1 MRLRVL
7 PFEKEGVR
15 GGFRNSDLQV
25 FNEMK
30 ISENWLRAWVNPEID
45 SGTLS
50 DQLTMLGLEV
60 DDMAPA
66 AKPFSGV
73 VVGEVL
79 TVEQHP
85 DADRL
90 RVTTV
95 NIGSGEPLQIVCGAP
110 NVRAGM
116 KAPVATIGA
125 VLPGD
130 FKIKKG
136 KLRGVE
142 SQGMLCGASEIDLED
157 KIDGLLEL
165 PADAPVGVDIREYL
179 ELDDHVIDI
188 SITPNRGDCFSIRG
202 VAREIGVI
210 NQLPVAA
217 PEIKEVAAAI
227 ADHKN
232 VIVDTDG
239 CPRYLGRVIKNVNTK
254 APTPA
259 WMERALARS
268 GIRQHSILVD
278 ITNYVLIELGQP
290 LHAFDGGK
298 VEGAVHVRQAAA
310 GEKLVLLNE
319 QEVELQEDVMV
330 IADDAKALAIAGIMG
345 GLSSSVTDE
354 TAEIFLESAFFAP
367 LHIAGRARRFGLHT
381 DASQRYERGVDF
393 ELPMAAMHRASQLIA
408 ELAGGEFGP
417 ITAVEQAALLPKREA
432 IALNQAQVDQLL
444 GYAVEPAFISDA
456 LSRLG
461 CAVTVKAE
469 GEWTVVPPSHRYDM
483 AIYQDLIEEVARI
496 HGYDNIQISLPVMDV
511 KLAKYADQFELA
523 QLRQTAVTL
532 GYQEAISFSFADA
545 KLEKQLNPQVQ
556 PLALA
561 NPISSDLAVMRSTL
575 LSSLIPCVQYN
586 LNRQQSRVR
595 FFELGLRFDYQGA
608 SSIHDLKQ
616 VPAFALIAAG
626 PRTAESWHGKPAEM
640 DFFDFKGD
648 VEEILA
654 AARLKVEYVRSER
667 AWLHPGQSAEILLNG
682 QSIGYLGR
690 LHPSLEAELDLSAT
704 WVAELDQQAILQTY
718 VSNFTELSRFPSVR
732 RDIALLISDK
742 INVSEIQQLIEKTG
756 GELLDSAWLFDVY
769 TGQGVEE
776 GKRSLAFALLWQHPS
791 RTLEDAE
798 IKSGMD
804 NILQVLENTYQAT
817 LRAS

>member
-1 MRLRVL
+1 
-7 PFEKEGVR
+7 
-15 GGFRNSDLQV
+15 
-25 FNEMK
+25 MK
-30 ISENWLRAWVNPEID
+30 ISENWLRTWVNPAFD
-45 SGTLS
+45 SDTLS

-60 DDMAPA
+60 DELAPV
-66 AKPFSGV
+66 AKPFTGV

-125 VLPGD
+125 ILPGD

-165 PADAPVGVDIREYL
+165 PDDAPVGVNIREYL
-179 ELDDHVIDI
+179 KLDDNVIDI

-202 VAREIGVI
+202 IAREVAVI
-210 NQLPVAA
+210 NQLQMNE
-217 PEIKEVAAAI
+217 PEIKSVDATITDEKKV
-227 ADHKN
+227 
-232 VIVDTDG
+232 VINTDG
-239 CPRYLGRVIKNVNTK
+239 APRYLGRVIKNVNVK
-254 APTPA
+254 ASTPE
-259 WMERALARS
+259 WMEQALARS
-268 GIRQHSILVD
+268 GIRTHSILVD
-278 ITNYVLIELGQP
+278 VTNYVLMELGQP
-290 LHAFDGGK
+290 MHAFDLAK
-298 VEGAVHVRQAAA
+298 IEGTVHVRQAKSQ
-310 GEKLVLLNE
+310 EKLQLLND

-330 IADDAKALAIAGIMG
+330 IADDQKALAIAGIMG
-345 GLSSSVTDE
+345 GLASSVTDD
-354 TAEIFLESAFFAP
+354 TTDIFLESAFFAP
-367 LHIAGRARRFGLHT
+367 LAIAGRARRFGLHT
-381 DASQRYERGVDF
+381 DSSQRYERGVDF
-393 ELPMAAMHRASQLIA
+393 ELPLIAMNRASQLIQ

-417 ITAVEQAALLPKREA
+417 ITVAEKSDLLPKREA
-432 IALNQAQVDQLL
+432 IELKQAQVDQLL
-444 GYAVEPAFISDA
+444 GYKVAAEFITDA
-456 LSRLG
+456 LTRLG
-461 CAVTVKAE
+461 CEVTVQAN
-469 GEWTVVPPSHRYDM
+469 GEWSVVPPSHRYDM

-496 HGYDNIQISLPVMDV
+496 DGYDNIQISLPSMDV
-511 KLAKYADQFELA
+511 QLAKYQDRFEIA
-523 QLRQTAVTL
+523 QLRQTVVTL

-545 KLEKQLNPQVQ
+545 KLEKQLNPQVS
-556 PLALA
+556 PLMLA
-561 NPISSDLAVMRSTL
+561 NPISSDLAAMRSTL

-595 FFELGLRFDYQGA
+595 FFELGLRFDYQNA
-608 SSIHDLKQ
+608 NSIQDLKQ
-616 VPAFALIAAG
+616 IPTLALVAVG
-626 PRTAESWHGKPAEM
+626 SREPESWHAKPQPM
-640 DFFDFKGD
+640 DFFDFKGE

-654 AARLKVEYVRSER
+654 AGRVKVEYVRSER
-667 AWLHPGQSAEILLNG
+667 PWLHPGQSAEILVDG

-690 LHPSLEAELDLSAT
+690 LHPSLENELDLSTT
-704 WVAELDQQAILQTY
+704 WVAELDQAAVLQSY

-732 RDIALLISDK
+732 RDIALLISDN
-742 INVSEIQQLIEKTG
+742 INVRDIQQLIEKTG
-756 GELLDSAWLFDVY
+756 GELLDSTWLFDVY

-804 NILQVLENTYQAT
+804 NIIQVLENTYQAT

>member
-1 MRLRVL
+1 
-7 PFEKEGVR
+7 
-15 GGFRNSDLQV
+15 
-25 FNEMK
+25 MK
-30 ISENWLRAWVNPEID
+30 ISENWLRTWVNPAID
-45 SGTLS
+45 SDTLS

-60 DDMAPA
+60 DELAPV
-66 AKPFSGV
+66 AKPFTGV

-165 PADAPVGVDIREYL
+165 PADAPVGLNIREYL
-179 ELDDHVIDI
+179 KLDDNVIDI

-202 VAREIGVI
+202 IAREIAVI
-210 NQLPVAA
+210 NQLQMNE
-217 PEIKEVAAAI
+217 PEIKSVDATITDEKKV
-227 ADHKN
+227 
-232 VIVDTDG
+232 VISTEG
-239 CPRYLGRVIKNVNTK
+239 APRYLGRVIKNVNVK
-254 APTPA
+254 AATPE
-259 WMERALARS
+259 WMEQALARS
-268 GIRQHSILVD
+268 GIRTHSILVD
-278 ITNYVLIELGQP
+278 VTNYVLMELGQP
-290 LHAFDGGK
+290 MHAFDLAKIEGT
-298 VEGAVHVRQAAA
+298 VEVRQAKPQ
-310 GEKLVLLNE
+310 EKLQLLND

-330 IADDAKALAIAGIMG
+330 IADDQKALAIAGIMG
-345 GLSSSVTDE
+345 GLASSVTDD
-354 TAEIFLESAFFAP
+354 TTDIFLESAFFAP
-367 LHIAGRARRFGLHT
+367 LAIAGRARRFGLHT
-381 DASQRYERGVDF
+381 DSSQRYERGVDF
-393 ELPMAAMHRASQLIA
+393 ELPLIAMNRASQLIQK
-408 ELAGGEFGP
+408 LAGGEFGP
-417 ITAVEQAALLPKREA
+417 ITIAEKSDLLPKREA
-432 IALNQAQVDQLL
+432 IELKQAQVDQLL
-444 GYAVEPAFISDA
+444 GYQVAAEFITDA
-456 LSRLG
+456 LTRL
-461 CAVTVKAE
+461 CCEVTVKAD
-469 GEWTVVPPSHRYDM
+469 GEWSVVPPSHRYDM

-496 HGYDNIQISLPVMDV
+496 DGYDNIQISLPSMDV
-511 KLAKYADQFELA
+511 QLAKYQDRFEIA
-523 QLRQTAVTL
+523 QLRQTVVTL

-545 KLEKQLNPQVQ
+545 KLEKQLNPQVN
-556 PLALA
+556 PLMLA
-561 NPISSDLAVMRSTL
+561 NPISSDLAAMRSTL

-595 FFELGLRFDYQGA
+595 FFELGLRFDYQDA
-608 SSIHDLKQ
+608 NSIQDLKQ
-616 VPAFALIAAG
+616 IPTLALIAVG
-626 PRTAESWHGKPAEM
+626 SREPESWHAKPQPM
-640 DFFDFKGD
+640 DFFDFKGE
-648 VEEILA
+648 VEEVLA
-654 AARLKVEYVRSER
+654 AGRVKVEYVRSER
-667 AWLHPGQSAEILLNG
+667 SWLHPGQSAEILVDG
-682 QSIGYLGR
+682 KSIGYLGR
-690 LHPSLEAELDLSAT
+690 LHPSLENELDLSTT
-704 WVAELDQQAILQTY
+704 WVAELDQAAVLQSY

-732 RDIALLISDK
+732 RDIALLISDN
-742 INVSEIQQLIEKTG
+742 INVRDIQQLIEKTG
-756 GELLDSAWLFDVY
+756 GELLDSTWLFDVY

-804 NILQVLENTYQAT
+804 NIIQVLENTYQAT

>member
-1 MRLRVL
+1 
-7 PFEKEGVR
+7 
-15 GGFRNSDLQV
+15 
-25 FNEMK
+25 MK
-30 ISENWLRAWVNPEID
+30 ISENWLRTWVNPAID
-45 SGTLS
+45 SDTLS

-60 DDMAPA
+60 DELAPV
-66 AKPFSGV
+66 AKPFTGV

-125 VLPGD
+125 ILPGD

-165 PADAPVGVDIREYL
+165 PNDAPVGVNIREYL
-179 ELDDHVIDI
+179 KLDDNVIDI

-202 VAREIGVI
+202 IAREVAVI
-210 NQLPVAA
+210 NQLQMNE
-217 PEIKEVAAAI
+217 PEIKSVDATITDEKKV
-227 ADHKN
+227 
-232 VIVDTDG
+232 VINTDG
-239 CPRYLGRVIKNVNTK
+239 APRYLGRVIKNVNVK
-254 APTPA
+254 ASTPE
-259 WMERALARS
+259 WMEQALARS
-268 GIRQHSILVD
+268 GIRTHSILVD
-278 ITNYVLIELGQP
+278 VTNYVLMELGQP
-290 LHAFDGGK
+290 MHAFDLAK
-298 VEGAVHVRQAAA
+298 IEGTVHVRQAQPQ
-310 GEKLVLLNE
+310 EKLQLLND
-319 QEVELQEDVMV
+319 QEVELQDDVMV
-330 IADDAKALAIAGIMG
+330 IADDQKALAIVGIMG
-345 GLSSSVTDE
+345 GLASSVTDD
-354 TAEIFLESAFFAP
+354 TTDIFLESAFFAP
-367 LHIAGRARRFGLHT
+367 LAIAGRARRFGLHT
-381 DASQRYERGVDF
+381 DSSQRYERGVDF
-393 ELPMAAMHRASQLIA
+393 ELPLIAMNRASQLIQ

-417 ITAVEQAALLPKREA
+417 ITVVEKSDLLPKREA
-432 IALNQAQVDQLL
+432 IELKQAQVDQLL
-444 GYAVEPAFISDA
+444 GYKVAAEFITDA
-456 LSRLG
+456 LTRLG
-461 CAVTVKAE
+461 CEVTVKAD
-469 GEWTVVPPSHRYDM
+469 GEWSVVPPSHRYDM

-496 HGYDNIQISLPVMDV
+496 DGYDNIQISLPSMDV
-511 KLAKYADQFELA
+511 QLAKYQDRFEIA
-523 QLRQTAVTL
+523 QLRQTVVTL

-545 KLEKQLNPQVQ
+545 KLEKQLNPQVS
-556 PLALA
+556 PLMLA
-561 NPISSDLAVMRSTL
+561 NPISSDLAAMRSTL

-595 FFELGLRFDYQGA
+595 FFELGLRFDYQNA
-608 SSIHDLKQ
+608 NSIQDLKQ
-616 VPAFALIAAG
+616 IPTLALVAVG
-626 PRTAESWHGKPAEM
+626 SREPESWHAKPQPM
-640 DFFDFKGD
+640 DFFDFKGE

-654 AARLKVEYVRSER
+654 AGRVKVEYVRSER
-667 AWLHPGQSAEILLNG
+667 PWLHPGQSAEILVDG

-690 LHPSLEAELDLSAT
+690 LHPSLENELDLSTT
-704 WVAELDQQAILQTY
+704 WVAELDQAAVLQSY

-732 RDIALLISDK
+732 RDIALLISDN
-742 INVSEIQQLIEKTG
+742 INVRDIQQLIEKTG
-756 GELLDSAWLFDVY
+756 GELLDSTWLFDVY

-804 NILQVLENTYQAT
+804 NIIQVLENTYQAT

>member
-1 MRLRVL
+1 
-7 PFEKEGVR
+7 
-15 GGFRNSDLQV
+15 
-25 FNEMK
+25 MK
-30 ISENWLRAWVNPEID
+30 ISENWLRTWVNPAID
-45 SGTLS
+45 SDTLS

-60 DDMAPA
+60 DELASV
-66 AKPFSGV
+66 AKPFTGV

-165 PADAPVGVDIREYL
+165 PADAPVGVNIREYL
-179 ELDDHVIDI
+179 KLDDNVIDI

-202 VAREIGVI
+202 IAREVAVI
-210 NQLPVAA
+210 NQLQMNE
-217 PEIKEVAAAI
+217 PEIKSVDATITDEKKV
-227 ADHKN
+227 
-232 VIVDTDG
+232 VISTDG
-239 CPRYLGRVIKNVNTK
+239 APRYLGRVIKNVNVK
-254 APTPA
+254 AATPE
-259 WMERALARS
+259 WMEQALARS
-268 GIRQHSILVD
+268 GIRTHSILVD
-278 ITNYVLIELGQP
+278 VTNYVLMELGQP
-290 LHAFDGGK
+290 MHAFDLAK
-298 VEGAVHVRQAAA
+298 IEGTVHVRQAQPQ
-310 GEKLVLLNE
+310 EKLQLLND
-319 QEVELQEDVMV
+319 QEVELQDDVMV
-330 IADDAKALAIAGIMG
+330 IADDQKALAIAGIMG
-345 GLSSSVTDE
+345 GLASSVTDD
-354 TAEIFLESAFFAP
+354 TTDIFLESAFFAP
-367 LHIAGRARRFGLHT
+367 LAIAGRARRFGLHT
-381 DASQRYERGVDF
+381 DSSQRYERGVDF
-393 ELPMAAMHRASQLIA
+393 ELPLIAMNRASQLIQ

-417 ITAVEQAALLPKREA
+417 ITVAEKSDLLPKREA
-432 IALNQAQVDQLL
+432 IELKQVQVDQLL
-444 GYAVEPAFISDA
+444 GYKIAAEFITDA
-456 LSRLG
+456 LTRLG
-461 CAVTVKAE
+461 CEVTVQAN
-469 GEWTVVPPSHRYDM
+469 GEWSVVPPSHRYDM

-496 HGYDNIQISLPVMDV
+496 DGYDNIQISLPSMDV
-511 KLAKYADQFELA
+511 QLAKYQDRFEIA
-523 QLRQTAVTL
+523 QLRQTVVTL

-545 KLEKQLNPQVQ
+545 KLEKQLNPQVS
-556 PLALA
+556 PLMLA
-561 NPISSDLAVMRSTL
+561 NPISSDLAAMRSTL

-595 FFELGLRFDYQGA
+595 FFELGLRFDYQKA
-608 SSIHDLKQ
+608 NSIQDLKQ
-616 VPAFALIAAG
+616 IPTLALVAVG
-626 PRTAESWHGKPAEM
+626 SREPESWHAKPQPM
-640 DFFDFKGD
+640 DFFDFKGE

-654 AARLKVEYVRSER
+654 AGRVKVEYVRSER
-667 AWLHPGQSAEILLNG
+667 PWLHPGQSAEILVDG

-690 LHPSLEAELDLSAT
+690 LHPSLENELDLSTT
-704 WVAELDQQAILQTY
+704 WVAELDQAAVLQSY

-732 RDIALLISDK
+732 RDIALLISDN
-742 INVSEIQQLIEKTG
+742 INVRDIQQLIEKTG
-756 GELLDSAWLFDVY
+756 GELLDSTWLFDVY

-804 NILQVLENTYQAT
+804 NIIQVLENTYQAT

>member
-1 MRLRVL
+1 
-7 PFEKEGVR
+7 
-15 GGFRNSDLQV
+15 
-25 FNEMK
+25 MK
-30 ISENWLRAWVNPEID
+30 ISENWLRTWVNPAID
-45 SGTLS
+45 SDTLS

-60 DDMAPA
+60 DELAPV
-66 AKPFSGV
+66 AKPFTGV

-125 VLPGD
+125 ILPGD

-165 PADAPVGVDIREYL
+165 PDDAPVGVNIREYL
-179 ELDDHVIDI
+179 KLDDNVIDI

-202 VAREIGVI
+202 IAREVAVI
-210 NQLPVAA
+210 NQLQMNE
-217 PEIKEVAAAI
+217 PEIKSVDATITDEKKV
-227 ADHKN
+227 
-232 VIVDTDG
+232 VISTDG
-239 CPRYLGRVIKNVNTK
+239 APRYLGRVIKNVNVK
-254 APTPA
+254 AATPE
-259 WMERALARS
+259 WMEQALARS
-268 GIRQHSILVD
+268 GIRTHSILVD
-278 ITNYVLIELGQP
+278 VTNYVLMELGQP
-290 LHAFDGGK
+290 MHAFDLAK
-298 VEGAVHVRQAAA
+298 IEGTVHVRQAKPK
-310 GEKLVLLNE
+310 EKLQLLND

-330 IADDAKALAIAGIMG
+330 IADDQKALAIAGIMG
-345 GLSSSVTDE
+345 GLASSVTDD
-354 TAEIFLESAFFAP
+354 TTDIFLESAFFAP
-367 LHIAGRARRFGLHT
+367 LAIAGRARRFGLHT
-381 DASQRYERGVDF
+381 DSSQRYERGVDF
-393 ELPMAAMHRASQLIA
+393 ELPLIAMNRASQLIQ

-417 ITAVEQAALLPKREA
+417 ITVAEKADLLPKREA
-432 IALNQAQVDQLL
+432 IELKQVQVDQLL
-444 GYAVEPAFISDA
+444 GYKVAAEFITDA
-456 LSRLG
+456 LTRLG
-461 CAVTVKAE
+461 CEVTVQAN
-469 GEWTVVPPSHRYDM
+469 GEWSVAPPSHRYDM

-496 HGYDNIQISLPVMDV
+496 DGYDNIQISLPSMDV
-511 KLAKYADQFELA
+511 QLAKYQDRFEIA
-523 QLRQTAVTL
+523 QLRQTVVTL

-545 KLEKQLNPQVQ
+545 KLEKQLNPQVS
-556 PLALA
+556 PLMLA
-561 NPISSDLAVMRSTL
+561 NPISSDLAAMRSTL

-595 FFELGLRFDYQGA
+595 FFELGLRFDYQNA
-608 SSIHDLKQ
+608 NSIQDLKQ
-616 VPAFALIAAG
+616 IPTLALVAVG
-626 PRTAESWHGKPAEM
+626 SREPESWHAKPQPM
-640 DFFDFKGD
+640 DFFDFKGE

-654 AARLKVEYVRSER
+654 AGRVKVEYVRSER
-667 AWLHPGQSAEILLNG
+667 PWLHPGQSAEILVDG

-690 LHPSLEAELDLSAT
+690 LHPSLENELDLSTT
-704 WVAELDQQAILQTY
+704 WVAELDQAAVLQSY

-732 RDIALLISDK
+732 RDIALLISDN
-742 INVSEIQQLIEKTG
+742 INVRDIQQLIEKTG
-756 GELLDSAWLFDVY
+756 GELLDSTWLFDVY

-804 NILQVLENTYQAT
+804 NIIQVLENTYQAT

>member
-1 MRLRVL
+1 
-7 PFEKEGVR
+7 
-15 GGFRNSDLQV
+15 
-25 FNEMK
+25 MK
-30 ISENWLRAWVNPEID
+30 ISENWLRTWVNPAID
-45 SGTLS
+45 SDTLS

-60 DDMAPA
+60 DDLSPA
-66 AKPFSGV
+66 AKPFTGV

-79 TVEQHP
+79 TVVQHP

-110 NVRAGM
+110 NVRVGM

-165 PADAPVGVDIREYL
+165 PADAPVGVNVREYL
-179 ELDDHVIDI
+179 DLDDNVIDI

-202 VAREIGVI
+202 IAREIGVI
-210 NQLPVAA
+210 NQLPVTA
-217 PEIKEVAAAI
+217 PLITEVAATI
-227 ADHKN
+227 TDEKK
-232 VIVDTDG
+232 VVVETDG

-254 APTPA
+254 APTPE
-259 WMERALARS
+259 WMERALARA

-278 ITNYVLIELGQP
+278 ITNYVLMELGQP

-298 VEGAVHVRQAAA
+298 VQGSVRVRQATAA
-310 GEKLVLLNE
+310 EKLTLLNE
-319 QEVELQEDVMV
+319 QEVELSENVMV
-330 IADDAKALAIAGIMG
+330 IADDQKALAIAGIMG
-345 GLSSSVTDE
+345 GLSSAVSDDT
-354 TAEIFLESAFFAP
+354 TEIFLESAFFDQ
-367 LHIAGRARRFGLHT
+367 LYIAGRARSFGLHT

-393 ELPMAAMHRASQLIA
+393 ELPMTAMHRASQLIA
-408 ELAGGEFGP
+408 DLAGGEFGP
-417 ITAVEQAALLPKREA
+417 ITVAEKVELLPKREA
-432 IALNQAQVDQLL
+432 IELNQAQVDQLL
-444 GYAVEPAFISDA
+444 GYKVESAFITDA
-456 LSRLG
+456 LTRLG
-461 CAVTVKAE
+461 CNVTVKAE
-469 GEWTVVPPSHRYDM
+469 GEWTVVPPSHRFDM

-496 HGYDNIQISLPVMDV
+496 HGYDNIQISLPVIDV
-511 KLAKYADQFELA
+511 KLAKYQDQFELV
-523 QLRQTAVTL
+523 QLRQTAVAL

-586 LNRQQSRVR
+586 VNRQQNRVR
-595 FFELGLRFDYQGA
+595 FYELGLRFDYQGA
-608 SSIHDLKQ
+608 NSIHDLKQ
-616 VPAFALIAAG
+616 IPTFALVATG
-626 PRTAESWHGKPAEM
+626 SRTTESWHGKAQPM
-640 DFFDFKGD
+640 GFFDFKGD
-648 VEEILA
+648 VEEILNS
-654 AARLKVEYVRSER
+654 ARLNVEYVRSER
-667 AWLHPGQSAEILLNG
+667 TWLHPGQSAEILVNG
-682 QSIGYLGR
+682 QSIGYFGR
-690 LHPSLEAELDLSAT
+690 LHPSLEDELDLATT
-704 WVAELDQQAILQTY
+704 WVAELDQSAVLQTY

-756 GELLDSAWLFDVY
+756 GELLDAVWLFDVY

-776 GKRSLAFALLWQHPS
+776 GKRSLAFAIQWQHPT

-798 IKSGMD
+798 IKTGMD

>member
-1 MRLRVL
+1 
-7 PFEKEGVR
+7 
-15 GGFRNSDLQV
+15 
-25 FNEMK
+25 MK
-30 ISENWLRAWVNPEID
+30 ISENWLRTWVNPAID
-45 SGTLS
+45 SETLS

-60 DDMAPA
+60 DDLTPA
-66 AKPFSGV
+66 AKPFTGV

-79 TVEQHP
+79 SVEQHP

-95 NIGSGEPLQIVCGAP
+95 NIGTGELLQIVCGAP
-110 NVRAGM
+110 NVRVGM

-125 VLPGD
+125 VLSGD

-136 KLRGVE
+136 KLRGIE

-165 PADAPVGVDIREYL
+165 PVDAPVGADIREYL
-179 ELDDHVIDI
+179 NLDDHVIDI

-202 VAREIGVI
+202 IAREIGVI
-210 NQLPVAA
+210 NQLAVTA
-217 PEIKEVAAAI
+217 PEISEVAATI
-227 ADHKN
+227 ADQKQVLVN
-232 VIVDTDG
+232 TDG

-254 APTPA
+254 ASTPA
-259 WMERALARS
+259 WMEQALSRS

-298 VEGAVHVRQAAA
+298 VEGAVHVRQATAT
-310 GEKLVLLNE
+310 EKLTLLNE
-319 QEVELQEDVMV
+319 QEIELTENVMV

-345 GLSSSVTDE
+345 GLASSVTDE
-354 TAEIFLESAFFAP
+354 TTEIFLESAFFAP
-367 LHIAGRARRFGLHT
+367 LAIVGRARRYGLHT

-393 ELPMAAMHRASQLIA
+393 ELPMIAMHRASQLIQ

-417 ITAVEQAALLPKREA
+417 ITVAEQAELLPTREA
-432 IALNQAQVDQLL
+432 IELNQAQVDQLL
-444 GYAVEPAFISDA
+444 GYQVESDFITDA
-456 LSRLG
+456 LTRLG
-461 CAVTVKAE
+461 CTVTVKAV

-483 AIYQDLIEEVARI
+483 TIYQDLIEEVARI
-496 HGYDNIQISLPVMDV
+496 HGYDNIQMSLPVIDV
-511 KLAKYADQFELA
+511 KLAKHQDQFELP
-523 QLRQTAVTL
+523 QLRQTLVTL
-532 GYQEAISFSFADA
+532 GYQEAISFSFSDL
-545 KLEKQLNPQVQ
+545 KLEKQLNPSVN

-586 LNRQQSRVR
+586 INRQQSRVR
-595 FFELGLRFDYQGA
+595 FFELGLRFDYQNA
-608 SSIHDLKQ
+608 QNINDLKQ
-616 VPAFALIAAG
+616 IPTLAMIAVGAK
-626 PRTAESWHGKPAEM
+626 TAESWHGKPQSM
-640 DFFDFKGD
+640 DFFDLKGE
-648 VEEILA
+648 VEELLG
-654 AARLKVEYVRSER
+654 AARVQADYVRSTRE
-667 AWLHPGQSAEILLNG
+667 WLHPGQSAEILVAG
-682 QSIGYLGR
+682 KSIGYLGR
-690 LHPSLEAELDLSAT
+690 LHPSLEDELDLGIT
-704 WVAELDQQAILQTY
+704 WVAELDQLAVLQTY

-732 RDIALLISDK
+732 RDIALVISDK
-742 INVSEIQQLIEKTG
+742 INVSEIQQLIGKTG
-756 GELLDSAWLFDVY
+756 GELLDSSWLFDVY

-804 NILQVLENTYQAT
+804 NIIQVLESTYQAT

>member
-1 MRLRVL
+1 
-7 PFEKEGVR
+7 
-15 GGFRNSDLQV
+15 
-25 FNEMK
+25 MK
-30 ISENWLRAWVNPEID
+30 ISENWLRTWVNPAID
-45 SGTLS
+45 SDTLS

-60 DDMAPA
+60 DELAPV
-66 AKPFSGV
+66 AKPFTGV

-125 VLPGD
+125 ILPGD

-165 PADAPVGVDIREYL
+165 PDDAPVGVNIREYL
-179 ELDDHVIDI
+179 KLDDNVIDI

-202 VAREIGVI
+202 IAREVAVI
-210 NQLPVAA
+210 NQLQMNE
-217 PEIKEVAAAI
+217 PEIKSVDATITDEKKV
-227 ADHKN
+227 
-232 VIVDTDG
+232 VINTDG
-239 CPRYLGRVIKNVNTK
+239 APRYLGRVIKNVNVK
-254 APTPA
+254 AATPE
-259 WMERALARS
+259 WMEQALARS
-268 GIRQHSILVD
+268 GIRTHSILVD
-278 ITNYVLIELGQP
+278 VTNYVLMELGQP
-290 LHAFDGGK
+290 MHAFDLAK
-298 VEGAVHVRQAAA
+298 IEGTVHVRQAQPQ
-310 GEKLVLLNE
+310 EKLQLLND
-319 QEVELQEDVMV
+319 QEVELQDDVMV
-330 IADDAKALAIAGIMG
+330 IADDQKALAIAGIMG
-345 GLSSSVTDE
+345 GLASSVTDD
-354 TAEIFLESAFFAP
+354 TTDIFLESAFFAP
-367 LHIAGRARRFGLHT
+367 LAIAGRARRFGLHT
-381 DASQRYERGVDF
+381 DSSQRYERGVDF
-393 ELPMAAMHRASQLIA
+393 ELPLIAMNRASQLIQ

-417 ITAVEQAALLPKREA
+417 ITVVEKSDLLPKREA
-432 IALNQAQVDQLL
+432 IELKQAQVDQLL
-444 GYAVEPAFISDA
+444 GYKVAAEFITDA
-456 LSRLG
+456 LTRLG
-461 CAVTVKAE
+461 CEVTVQAN
-469 GEWTVVPPSHRYDM
+469 GEWSVVPPSHRYDM

-496 HGYDNIQISLPVMDV
+496 DGYDNIQISLPSMDV
-511 KLAKYADQFELA
+511 QLAKYQDRFEIA
-523 QLRQTAVTL
+523 QLRQTVVTL

-545 KLEKQLNPQVQ
+545 KLEKQLNPQVS
-556 PLALA
+556 PLMLA
-561 NPISSDLAVMRSTL
+561 NPISSDFAVMRSTL

-595 FFELGLRFDYQGA
+595 FFELGLRFDYQNA
-608 SSIHDLKQ
+608 NSIQDLKQ
-616 VPAFALIAAG
+616 IPTLALVAVG
-626 PRTAESWHGKPAEM
+626 SREPESWHAKPQPM
-640 DFFDFKGD
+640 DFFDFKGE

-654 AARLKVEYVRSER
+654 AGRVKVEYVRSER
-667 AWLHPGQSAEILLNG
+667 PWLHPGQSAEILVDG

-690 LHPSLEAELDLSAT
+690 LHPSLENELDLSTT
-704 WVAELDQQAILQTY
+704 WVAELDQAAVLQSY

-732 RDIALLISDK
+732 RDIALLISDN
-742 INVSEIQQLIEKTG
+742 INVRDIQQLIEKTG
-756 GELLDSAWLFDVY
+756 GELLDSTWLFDVY

-798 IKSGMD
+798 IKSGID
-804 NILQVLENTYQAT
+804 NIIQVLENTYQAT

>member
-1 MRLRVL
+1 
-7 PFEKEGVR
+7 
-15 GGFRNSDLQV
+15 
-25 FNEMK
+25 MK
-30 ISENWLRAWVNPEID
+30 ISENWLRTWVNPAID
-45 SGTLS
+45 SETLS

-60 DDMAPA
+60 DELAPV
-66 AKPFSGV
+66 AKPFTGV

-165 PADAPVGVDIREYL
+165 PADAPVGINIREYL
-179 ELDDHVIDI
+179 KLDDNVIDI

-202 VAREIGVI
+202 IAREIAVI
-210 NQLPVAA
+210 NQLQMNEPD
-217 PEIKEVAAAI
+217 IKSVDATI
-227 ADHKN
+227 ADEKKV
-232 VIVDTDG
+232 VISTEG
-239 CPRYLGRVIKNVNTK
+239 APRYLGRVIKNVNVK
-254 APTPA
+254 AATPE
-259 WMERALARS
+259 WMEQALGRS
-268 GIRQHSILVD
+268 GIRTHSILVD
-278 ITNYVLIELGQP
+278 VTNYVLMELGQP
-290 LHAFDGGK
+290 MHAFDLAK
-298 VEGAVHVRQAAA
+298 IEGTVHVRQAQPQ
-310 GEKLVLLNE
+310 EKLQLLND
-319 QEVELQEDVMV
+319 QEVELQEDIMV
-330 IADDAKALAIAGIMG
+330 IADDQKALAIAGIMG
-345 GLSSSVTDE
+345 GLASSVTDD
-354 TAEIFLESAFFAP
+354 TTDIFLESAFFAP
-367 LHIAGRARRFGLHT
+367 LAIAGRARRFGLHT
-381 DASQRYERGVDF
+381 DSSQRYERGVDF
-393 ELPMAAMHRASQLIA
+393 ELPLIAMNRASQLIQ

-417 ITAVEQAALLPKREA
+417 ITVAEKSEILPKREA
-432 IALNQAQVDQLL
+432 IELKQAQVDQLL
-444 GYAVEPAFISDA
+444 GYQLTADFIADA
-456 LSRLG
+456 LTRLG
-461 CAVTVKAE
+461 CEVTVKAE
-469 GEWTVVPPSHRYDM
+469 GEWNVVPPSHRYDM

-496 HGYDNIQISLPVMDV
+496 DGYDNIQISLPSMDV
-511 KLAKYADQFELA
+511 QLAKYQDRFEIA
-523 QLRQTAVTL
+523 ELRQTIVTL

-545 KLEKQLNPQVQ
+545 KLEKQLNPQVN
-556 PLALA
+556 PLMLA
-561 NPISSDLAVMRSTL
+561 NPISSDLAAMRSTL

-595 FFELGLRFDYQGA
+595 FFELGLRFDYQDA
-608 SSIHDLKQ
+608 KSIQDLKQ
-616 VPAFALIAAG
+616 IPTLALVAVG
-626 PRTAESWHGKPAEM
+626 SQQPESWHVKPQPM
-640 DFFDFKGD
+640 DFFDFKGEI
-648 VEEILA
+648 EEILA
-654 AARLKVEYVRSER
+654 AGRVKVEYVRSER
-667 AWLHPGQSAEILLNG
+667 AWLHPGQSAEILVDG

-690 LHPSLEAELDLSAT
+690 LHPSLENELDLSTT
-704 WVAELDQQAILQTY
+704 WVAELDQTAVLQSY
-718 VSNFTELSRFPSVR
+718 VSNFTELSRFPSIR
-732 RDIALLISDK
+732 RDIALLISDN
-742 INVSEIQQLIEKTG
+742 INVRDIQQLIEKTG
-756 GELLDSAWLFDVY
+756 GELLDSTWLFDVY

-804 NILQVLENTYQAT
+804 NIIQVLENTYQAT

>member
-1 MRLRVL
+1 
-7 PFEKEGVR
+7 
-15 GGFRNSDLQV
+15 
-25 FNEMK
+25 MK
-30 ISENWLRAWVNPEID
+30 ISENWLRTWVNPAID
-45 SGTLS
+45 SEKLS

-60 DDMAPA
+60 DDLSPA
-66 AKPFSGV
+66 AKPFTGV

-116 KAPVATIGA
+116 KAPVAMIGA

-157 KIDGLLEL
+157 KLDGLLEL
-165 PADAPVGVDIREYL
+165 PADAPVGVNVREYL
-179 ELDDHVIDI
+179 DLDDNVIDI

-202 VAREIGVI
+202 IAREIAVI
-210 NQLPVAA
+210 NQLAVNTPEIQAVAA
-217 PEIKEVAAAI
+217 TISDEKTVQSLTE
-227 ADHKN
+227 
-232 VIVDTDG
+232 G

-254 APTPA
+254 AATPE

-290 LHAFDGGK
+290 MHAFDGAK
-298 VEGAVHVRQAAA
+298 VQGAIQVRMANAA
-310 GEKLVLLNE
+310 EKLVLLNE

-330 IADDAKALAIAGIMG
+330 IADDEKVLAMAGIMG
-345 GLSSSVTDE
+345 GLSSAVSDE
-354 TAEIFLESAFFAP
+354 TTEIFLESAFFAP

-393 ELPMAAMHRASQLIA
+393 ELPLLAMHRASQLIA

-417 ITAVEQAALLPKREA
+417 ITVAEQASQLPTRSA
-432 IALNQAQVDQLL
+432 IELNQAQVDQLL
-444 GYAVEPAFISDA
+444 GYSVDAAFIADA
-456 LSRLG
+456 LKRLG
-461 CAVTVKAE
+461 CEVTVQAE
-469 GEWTVVPPSHRYDM
+469 GQWSVVPPSHRFDM
-483 AIYQDLIEEVARI
+483 AIYQDLIEEIARI
-496 HGYDNIQISLPVMDV
+496 HGYDNIQISLPVIDV
-511 KLAKYADQFELA
+511 QLAKYQDQFEVG

-545 KLEKQLNPQVQ
+545 KLEKQLNPAVN

-586 LNRQQSRVR
+586 VNRQQNRVR
-595 FFELGLRFDYQGA
+595 FFELGLRFDYQNA

-616 VPAFALIAAG
+616 IPTFALIAVGAKA
-626 PRTAESWHGKPAEM
+626 AESWHAKAQPM

-648 VEEILA
+648 IEEILA
-654 AARLKVEYVRSER
+654 AGRVQVEYVRSER
-667 AWLHPGQSAEILLNG
+667 AWLHPGQSAEIMVNG
-682 QSIGYLGR
+682 QSIGYFGR
-690 LHPSLEAELDLSAT
+690 LHPSLEDELDLGIT
-704 WVAELDQQAILQTY
+704 WVAELDQAAVLQTY

-756 GELLDSAWLFDVY
+756 GALLDSTWLFDVY
-769 TGQGVEE
+769 TGQGVEQ
-776 GKRSLAFALLWQHPS
+776 GKRSLAFALLWQHPT

>member
-1 MRLRVL
+1 
-7 PFEKEGVR
+7 
-15 GGFRNSDLQV
+15 
-25 FNEMK
+25 MK
-30 ISENWLRAWVNPEID
+30 ISENWLRTWVNPAID
-45 SGTLS
+45 SEKLS

-60 DDMAPA
+60 DDLSPA
-66 AKPFSGV
+66 AKPFTGV

-165 PADAPVGVDIREYL
+165 PVDAPVGVNIREYL
-179 ELDDHVIDI
+179 DLDDNVIDI

-202 VAREIGVI
+202 IAREIGVI
-210 NQLPVAA
+210 NQLPVTA
-217 PEIKEVAAAI
+217 PDIQEVAASI
-227 ADHKN
+227 SDEKK
-232 VIVDTDG
+232 VVVSTEG

-254 APTPA
+254 AATPE

-278 ITNYVLIELGQP
+278 ITNYVLMELGQP
-290 LHAFDGGK
+290 LHAFDGAK
-298 VEGAVHVRQAAA
+298 VQGSVQVRQATA

-319 QEVELQEDVMV
+319 QEVELQDDVMV
-330 IADDAKALAIAGIMG
+330 IADDEKALAIAGIMG

-354 TAEIFLESAFFAP
+354 TTEIFLESAFFAP

-393 ELPMAAMHRASQLIA
+393 ELPLIAMHRASQLIS

-417 ITAVEQAALLPKREA
+417 ITVAENAAVLPTRDA
-432 IALNQAQVDQLL
+432 IELKQAQVDQLL
-444 GYAVEPAFISDA
+444 GYSVDSDFITDA
-456 LSRLG
+456 LTRLG
-461 CAVTVKAE
+461 CEVTVKAQ
-469 GEWTVVPPSHRYDM
+469 GQWSVVPPSHRYDM

-496 HGYDNIQISLPVMDV
+496 HGYDNIQISLPVIDT
-511 KLAKYADQFELA
+511 KLAKYQDQFEVA
-523 QLRQTAVTL
+523 QLRQTLVTL
-532 GYQEAISFSFADA
+532 GYQEAISFSFADL
-545 KLEKQLNPQVQ
+545 KLEKQLNAAVN

-586 LNRQQSRVR
+586 INRQQSRVR
-595 FFELGLRFDYQGA
+595 FFELGLRFDYQNA
-608 SSIHDLKQ
+608 ASIHDLKQ
-616 VPAFALIAAG
+616 IPTLAMIAVGAK
-626 PRTAESWHGKPAEM
+626 TAESWHGKPQAM
-640 DFFDFKGD
+640 DFFDLKGE
-648 VEEILA
+648 VEELLA
-654 AARLKVEYVRSER
+654 AGRVQVEYVRSER
-667 AWLHPGQSAEILLNG
+667 SWLHPGQSAEILVNG

-690 LHPSLEAELDLSAT
+690 LHPSLENELDLGTT
-704 WVAELDQQAILQTY
+704 WVAELDQQAVLQTY

-742 INVSEIQQLIEKTG
+742 INVSEIQQLIEQTG
-756 GELLDSAWLFDVY
+756 GELLHSTWLFDVY
-769 TGQGVEE
+769 TGQGVEA
-776 GKRSLAFALLWQHPS
+776 GKRSLAFALLWQHPT

-804 NILQVLENTYQAT
+804 NILKVLENTYQAT

>member
-1 MRLRVL
+1 
-7 PFEKEGVR
+7 
-15 GGFRNSDLQV
+15 
-25 FNEMK
+25 MK
-30 ISENWLRAWVNPEID
+30 ISENWLRTWVNPAID
-45 SGTLS
+45 SEKLS

-60 DDMAPA
+60 DDLSPA
-66 AKPFSGV
+66 AKPFTGV

-165 PADAPVGVDIREYL
+165 PADAPVGVNIREYL
-179 ELDDHVIDI
+179 DLDDNVIDI

-202 VAREIGVI
+202 IAREIGVI
-210 NQLPVAA
+210 NQLPVTA
-217 PEIKEVAAAI
+217 PEIKEVAASI
-227 ADHKN
+227 ADEKK
-232 VIVDTDG
+232 VVVSTEG

-254 APTPA
+254 AATPE
-259 WMERALARS
+259 WMERALTRS

-278 ITNYVLIELGQP
+278 ITNYVLMELGQP
-290 LHAFDGGK
+290 LHAFDGAK
-298 VEGAVHVRQAAA
+298 VQGAVQVRQANA
-310 GEKLVLLNE
+310 GEKLILLNE
-319 QEVELQEDVMV
+319 QEVELQDDVMV
-330 IADDAKALAIAGIMG
+330 IADDEKALAIAGIMG

-354 TAEIFLESAFFAP
+354 TTEIFLESAFFAP

-393 ELPMAAMHRASQLIA
+393 ELPLIAIHRASQLIS

-417 ITAVEQAALLPKREA
+417 ITVAENAAVLPTRDA
-432 IALNQAQVDQLL
+432 IELEQAQVDQLL
-444 GYAVEPAFISDA
+444 GYNVNSDFITGA
-456 LSRLG
+456 LTRLG
-461 CAVTVKAE
+461 CEVTVKAQ
-469 GEWTVVPPSHRYDM
+469 GQWSVVPPPHRYDM

-496 HGYDNIQISLPVMDV
+496 HGYDNIQISLPVIDT
-511 KLAKYADQFELA
+511 KLAKYQDQFEVA
-523 QLRQTAVTL
+523 QLRQTLVTL
-532 GYQEAISFSFADA
+532 GYQEAISFSFADL
-545 KLEKQLNPQVQ
+545 KLEKQLNAAVN

-586 LNRQQSRVR
+586 INRQQSRVR
-595 FFELGLRFDYQGA
+595 FFELGLRFDYQNA
-608 SSIHDLKQ
+608 ASIHDLKQ
-616 VPAFALIAAG
+616 IPTLAMIAVGAK
-626 PRTAESWHGKPAEM
+626 TAESWHGKPQAM
-640 DFFDFKGD
+640 DFFDLKGE
-648 VEEILA
+648 VEELLA
-654 AARLKVEYVRSER
+654 AGRVQVEYVRSER
-667 AWLHPGQSAEILLNG
+667 SWLHPGQSAEILVNG

-690 LHPSLEAELDLSAT
+690 LHPSLENELDLGTT
-704 WVAELDQQAILQTY
+704 WVAELDQQAVLQTY

-756 GELLDSAWLFDVY
+756 GELLHSTWLFDVY
-769 TGQGVEE
+769 TGQGVEA
-776 GKRSLAFALLWQHPS
+776 GKRSLAFALLWQHPT

-804 NILQVLENTYQAT
+804 NILQVLESTYQAT

>member
-1 MRLRVL
+1 
-7 PFEKEGVR
+7 
-15 GGFRNSDLQV
+15 
-25 FNEMK
+25 MK
-30 ISENWLRAWVNPEID
+30 ISENWLRTWVNPAID
-45 SGTLS
+45 SDTLS

-60 DDMAPA
+60 DELAPV
-66 AKPFSGV
+66 AKPFTGV

-125 VLPGD
+125 ILPGD

-165 PADAPVGVDIREYL
+165 PDDAPVGVNIREYL
-179 ELDDHVIDI
+179 KLDDNVIDI

-202 VAREIGVI
+202 IAREVAVI
-210 NQLPVAA
+210 NQQQMNE
-217 PEIKEVAAAI
+217 PEIKSVDATITDEKKV
-227 ADHKN
+227 
-232 VIVDTDG
+232 VISTDG
-239 CPRYLGRVIKNVNTK
+239 APRYLGRVIKNVNVK
-254 APTPA
+254 AATPE
-259 WMERALARS
+259 WMEQALARS
-268 GIRQHSILVD
+268 GIRTHSILVD
-278 ITNYVLIELGQP
+278 VTNYVLMELGQP
-290 LHAFDGGK
+290 MHAFDLAK
-298 VEGAVHVRQAAA
+298 IEGTVHVRQAQPQ
-310 GEKLVLLNE
+310 EKLQLLND

-330 IADDAKALAIAGIMG
+330 IADDQKALAIAGIMG
-345 GLSSSVTDE
+345 GLASSVTDD
-354 TAEIFLESAFFAP
+354 TTDIFLESAFFAP
-367 LHIAGRARRFGLHT
+367 LAIAGRARRFGLHT
-381 DASQRYERGVDF
+381 DSSQRYERGVDF
-393 ELPMAAMHRASQLIA
+393 ELPLIAMNRASQLIQ

-417 ITAVEQAALLPKREA
+417 ITVAEKADLLPKREA
-432 IALNQAQVDQLL
+432 IELKQAQVDQLL
-444 GYAVEPAFISDA
+444 GYKVTAEFITDA
-456 LSRLG
+456 LTRLG
-461 CAVTVKAE
+461 CEVTVQAD
-469 GEWTVVPPSHRYDM
+469 GEWSVVPPSHRYDM

-496 HGYDNIQISLPVMDV
+496 DGYDNIQISLPSMDV
-511 KLAKYADQFELA
+511 QLAKYQDRFEIA
-523 QLRQTAVTL
+523 QLRQTVVTL

-545 KLEKQLNPQVQ
+545 KLEKQLNPQVS
-556 PLALA
+556 PLMLA
-561 NPISSDLAVMRSTL
+561 NPISSDLAAMRSTL

-595 FFELGLRFDYQGA
+595 FFELGLRFDYQNA
-608 SSIHDLKQ
+608 NSIQDLKQ
-616 VPAFALIAAG
+616 IPTLALVAVG
-626 PRTAESWHGKPAEM
+626 SREPESWHAKPQPM
-640 DFFDFKGD
+640 DFFDFKGE

-654 AARLKVEYVRSER
+654 AGRVKVEYVRSER
-667 AWLHPGQSAEILLNG
+667 SWLHPGQSAEILVDG

-690 LHPSLEAELDLSAT
+690 LHPSLENELDLSTT
-704 WVAELDQQAILQTY
+704 WVAELDQAAVLQSY

-732 RDIALLISDK
+732 RDIALLISDN
-742 INVSEIQQLIEKTG
+742 INVRDIQQLIEKTG
-756 GELLDSAWLFDVY
+756 GELLDSTWLFDVY

-804 NILQVLENTYQAT
+804 NIIQVLENTYQAT

>member
-1 MRLRVL
+1 
-7 PFEKEGVR
+7 
-15 GGFRNSDLQV
+15 
-25 FNEMK
+25 MK
-30 ISENWLRAWVNPEID
+30 ISENWLRTWVNPAID
-45 SGTLS
+45 SDTLS

-60 DDMAPA
+60 DELVPA
-66 AKPFSGV
+66 AKHFTGV

-79 TVEQHP
+79 TVIQHP

-110 NVRAGM
+110 NVRVGM

-165 PADAPVGVDIREYL
+165 PDDAPVGVNIREYL
-179 ELDDHVIDI
+179 NLDDHVIDI

-210 NQLPVAA
+210 NQLPVTA
-217 PEIKEVAAAI
+217 PEITEVAETI
-227 ADHKN
+227 ADQKQVH
-232 VIVDTDG
+232 VSTDG

-254 APTPA
+254 AATPE
-259 WMERALARS
+259 WMEQALARS

-278 ITNYVLIELGQP
+278 ITNYVLMELGQP
-290 LHAFDGGK
+290 LHAFDGGQ
-298 VEGAVHVRQAAA
+298 VQGSVYVRQATAN
-310 GEKLVLLNE
+310 EKLVLLNE
-319 QEVELQEDVMV
+319 QEIELTEDVMV

-345 GLSSSVTDE
+345 GLSSSVTDA
-354 TAEIFLESAFFAP
+354 TTEIFLESAFFAP
-367 LHIAGRARRFGLHT
+367 LHIAGRARRYGLHT

-393 ELPMAAMHRASQLIA
+393 ELPMIAMHRASQLIQS
-408 ELAGGEFGP
+408 LAGGEFGP
-417 ITAVEQAALLPKREA
+417 ITVAERTALLPKREA
-432 IALNQAQVDQLL
+432 IELTQAQVDQLL
-444 GYAVEPAFISDA
+444 GYSVESAFITDA
-456 LSRLG
+456 LQRLG
-461 CAVTVKAE
+461 CVVTVKAE

-496 HGYDNIQISLPVMDV
+496 HGYDNIQISLPVIDV
-511 KLAKYADQFELA
+511 KLAKHQDQFELP
-523 QLRQTAVTL
+523 QLRQTLVTL
-532 GYQEAISFSFADA
+532 GYQEAISFSFADL
-545 KLEKQLNPQVQ
+545 KLEKQLNSQVN

-586 LNRQQSRVR
+586 INRQQSRVR
-595 FFELGLRFDYQGA
+595 FFELGLRFDYQNA
-608 SSIHDLKQ
+608 QTIDDLNQ
-616 VPAFALIAAG
+616 IPTLAMIAVG
-626 PRTAESWHGKPAEM
+626 SKHAESWHGKAQAM
-640 DFFDFKGD
+640 DFFDFKGE
-648 VEEILA
+648 VEEVLA
-654 AARLKVEYVRSER
+654 AGRVQVEYVRSER
-667 AWLHPGQSAEILLNG
+667 EWLHPGQSAEILIDG
-682 QSIGYLGR
+682 KSVGYLGR
-690 LHPSLEAELDLSAT
+690 LHPSLENALDLSTT
-704 WVAELDQQAILQTY
+704 WVAELDQSAVLQTY

-732 RDIALLISDK
+732 RDIALVISDK

-756 GELLDSAWLFDVY
+756 GELLDSTWLFDVY
-769 TGQGVEE
+769 TGQGVEQ

-804 NILQVLENTYQAT
+804 HIIQVLESTYQAT

>member
-1 MRLRVL
+1 
-7 PFEKEGVR
+7 
-15 GGFRNSDLQV
+15 
-25 FNEMK
+25 MK
-30 ISENWLRAWVNPEID
+30 ISENWLRTWVNPAID
-45 SGTLS
+45 SETLS

-60 DDMAPA
+60 DELAPV
-66 AKPFSGV
+66 AKPFTGV

-165 PADAPVGVDIREYL
+165 PADAPVGVNIREYL
-179 ELDDHVIDI
+179 KLDDNVIDI

-202 VAREIGVI
+202 IAREIAVI
-210 NQLPVAA
+210 NQLQMNE
-217 PEIKEVAAAI
+217 PEIKSVDATITDEKKV
-227 ADHKN
+227 
-232 VIVDTDG
+232 VISTDG
-239 CPRYLGRVIKNVNTK
+239 APRYLGRVVKNVNVK
-254 APTPA
+254 AATPE
-259 WMERALARS
+259 WMEQALARS
-268 GIRQHSILVD
+268 GIRTHSILVD
-278 ITNYVLIELGQP
+278 VTNYVLMELGQP
-290 LHAFDGGK
+290 MHAFDLAK
-298 VEGAVHVRQAAA
+298 IEGTVHVRQAQPQ
-310 GEKLVLLNE
+310 EKLQLLND
-319 QEVELQEDVMV
+319 QEVELQEDIMV
-330 IADDAKALAIAGIMG
+330 IADDQKALAIAGIMG
-345 GLSSSVTDE
+345 GLASSVTDD
-354 TAEIFLESAFFAP
+354 TTDIFLESAFFAP
-367 LHIAGRARRFGLHT
+367 LAIAGRARRFGLHT
-381 DASQRYERGVDF
+381 DSSQRYERGVDF
-393 ELPMAAMHRASQLIA
+393 ELPLIAMNRASQLIQ

-417 ITAVEQAALLPKREA
+417 ITVAEKTEILPKREA
-432 IALNQAQVDQLL
+432 IELKQAQVDQLL
-444 GYAVEPAFISDA
+444 GYQLTADFIADA
-456 LSRLG
+456 LTRLG
-461 CAVTVKAE
+461 CEVTVKAE
-469 GEWTVVPPSHRYDM
+469 GEWNVVPPSHRYDM

-496 HGYDNIQISLPVMDV
+496 DGYDNIQISLPSMDV
-511 KLAKYADQFELA
+511 QLAKYQDRFEIA
-523 QLRQTAVTL
+523 ELRQTIVTL

-545 KLEKQLNPQVQ
+545 KLEKQLNPQVN
-556 PLALA
+556 PLMLA
-561 NPISSDLAVMRSTL
+561 NPISSDLAAMRSTL

-595 FFELGLRFDYQGA
+595 FFELGLRFDYQDA
-608 SSIHDLKQ
+608 KSIEDLKQ
-616 VPAFALIAAG
+616 IPTLALVAVG
-626 PRTAESWHGKPAEM
+626 SQQPESWHVKPQPM
-640 DFFDFKGD
+640 DFFDFKGEI
-648 VEEILA
+648 EEILA
-654 AARLKVEYVRSER
+654 AGRVKVEYVRSER
-667 AWLHPGQSAEILLNG
+667 AWLHPGQSAEILVDG

-690 LHPSLEAELDLSAT
+690 LHPSLENELDLSTT
-704 WVAELDQQAILQTY
+704 WVAELDQTAVLQSY
-718 VSNFTELSRFPSVR
+718 VSNFTELSRFPSIR
-732 RDIALLISDK
+732 RDIALLISDN
-742 INVSEIQQLIEKTG
+742 INVRDIQQLIEKTG
-756 GELLDSAWLFDVY
+756 GELLDSTWLFDVY

-804 NILQVLENTYQAT
+804 NIIQVLENTYQAT

>member
-1 MRLRVL
+1 
-7 PFEKEGVR
+7 
-15 GGFRNSDLQV
+15 
-25 FNEMK
+25 MK
-30 ISENWLRAWVNPEID
+30 ISENWLRTWVNPAID
-45 SGTLS
+45 SDTLS

-60 DDMAPA
+60 DELVPA
-66 AKPFSGV
+66 AKPFTGV
-73 VVGEVL
+73 VIGEVL
-79 TVEQHP
+79 TVVQHP

-116 KAPVATIGA
+116 KVPVATIGA

-165 PADAPVGVDIREYL
+165 PADAPVGTNIREYL
-179 ELDDHVIDI
+179 NLDDHVIDI

-210 NQLPVAA
+210 NQLPVTA
-217 PEIKEVAAAI
+217 PEIQEVAATI
-227 ADHKN
+227 ADQKQ
-232 VIVDTDG
+232 VVVTTDG

-254 APTPA
+254 AATPA
-259 WMERALARS
+259 WMEQALARS

-278 ITNYVLIELGQP
+278 ITNYVLMELGQP
-290 LHAFDGGK
+290 LHAFDGGQ
-298 VEGAVHVRQAAA
+298 VQGSVHVRQASAN
-310 GEKLVLLNE
+310 EKLVLLNE
-319 QEVELQEDVMV
+319 QEIELTEDVMV
-330 IADDAKALAIAGIMG
+330 IADDVKALAIAGIMG

-354 TAEIFLESAFFAP
+354 TTEIFLESAFFAP
-367 LHIAGRARRFGLHT
+367 LHIAGRARRYGLHT

-393 ELPMAAMHRASQLIA
+393 ELPMIAMQRASQLIQT
-408 ELAGGEFGP
+408 LAGGDFGP
-417 ITAVEQAALLPKREA
+417 ITVSEKTELLPKREA
-432 IALNQAQVDQLL
+432 IELNQAQVDQLL
-444 GYAVEPAFISDA
+444 GYQVPTAFITDA
-456 LSRLG
+456 LQRLG
-461 CAVTVKAE
+461 CDVTVKAE

-496 HGYDNIQISLPVMDV
+496 HGYDNIQISLPVIDV
-511 KLAKYADQFELA
+511 KLAKHQDQFELT
-523 QLRQTAVTL
+523 QLRQTLVTL
-532 GYQEAISFSFADA
+532 GYQEAISFSFADL
-545 KLEKQLNPQVQ
+545 KLEKQLNSQVN

-586 LNRQQSRVR
+586 INRQQSRVR
-595 FFELGLRFDYQGA
+595 FFELGLRFDYQNA
-608 SSIHDLKQ
+608 KSIEDLKQ
-616 VPAFALIAAG
+616 IPTLAMIAVG
-626 PRTAESWHGKPAEM
+626 SKQIESWHGKAQVM
-640 DFFDFKGD
+640 DFFDLKGE

-654 AARLKVEYVRSER
+654 AGRVHVEYVRSDRE
-667 AWLHPGQSAEILLNG
+667 WLHPGQSAEILVDG
-682 QSIGYLGR
+682 KSVGYLGR
-690 LHPSLEAELDLSAT
+690 LHPSLENALDLSTT
-704 WVAELDQQAILQTY
+704 WIAELDQSAVLQTY

-732 RDIALLISDK
+732 RDIALVISDK

-756 GELLDSAWLFDVY
+756 GELLDSTWLFDVY
-769 TGQGVEE
+769 TGQGVEQ

-804 NILQVLENTYQAT
+804 HIIQVLEDTYQAT

>member
-1 MRLRVL
+1 
-7 PFEKEGVR
+7 
-15 GGFRNSDLQV
+15 
-25 FNEMK
+25 MK
-30 ISENWLRAWVNPEID
+30 ISENWLRTWVNPAID
-45 SGTLS
+45 SDTLS

-60 DDMAPA
+60 DELAPV
-66 AKPFSGV
+66 AKPFTGV

-165 PADAPVGVDIREYL
+165 PDDAPVGVNIREYL
-179 ELDDHVIDI
+179 KLDDNVIDI

-202 VAREIGVI
+202 IAREVAVI
-210 NQLPVAA
+210 NQLQMNE
-217 PEIKEVAAAI
+217 PEIKSVDATITDEKKV
-227 ADHKN
+227 
-232 VIVDTDG
+232 VISTDG
-239 CPRYLGRVIKNVNTK
+239 APRYLGRIIKNVNVK
-254 APTPA
+254 AATPE
-259 WMERALARS
+259 WMEQALARS
-268 GIRQHSILVD
+268 GIRTHSILVD
-278 ITNYVLIELGQP
+278 VTNYVLMELGQP
-290 LHAFDGGK
+290 MHAFDLAK
-298 VEGAVHVRQAAA
+298 IEGTVHVRQAQPQ
-310 GEKLVLLNE
+310 EKLQLLND

-330 IADDAKALAIAGIMG
+330 IADDQKALAIAGIMG
-345 GLSSSVTDE
+345 GLASSVTDD
-354 TAEIFLESAFFAP
+354 TTDIFLESAFFAP
-367 LHIAGRARRFGLHT
+367 LAIAGRARRFGLHT
-381 DASQRYERGVDF
+381 DSSQRYERGVDF
-393 ELPMAAMHRASQLIA
+393 ELPLIAMNRASQLIQ

-417 ITAVEQAALLPKREA
+417 ITVAEKSDLLPKREA
-432 IALNQAQVDQLL
+432 IELKQVQVDQLL
-444 GYAVEPAFISDA
+444 GYKVAAEFITDA
-456 LSRLG
+456 LTRLG
-461 CAVTVKAE
+461 CEVTVQAN
-469 GEWTVVPPSHRYDM
+469 GEWSVVPPSHRYDM

-496 HGYDNIQISLPVMDV
+496 DGYDNIQISLPSMDV
-511 KLAKYADQFELA
+511 QLAKYQDRFEIA
-523 QLRQTAVTL
+523 QLRQTVVTL

-545 KLEKQLNPQVQ
+545 KLEKQLNPQVS
-556 PLALA
+556 PLMLA
-561 NPISSDLAVMRSTL
+561 NPISSDLAAMRSTL

-595 FFELGLRFDYQGA
+595 FFELGLRFDYQNA
-608 SSIHDLKQ
+608 NSIQDLKQ
-616 VPAFALIAAG
+616 IPTLALVAVG
-626 PRTAESWHGKPAEM
+626 SREPESWHAKPQPM
-640 DFFDFKGD
+640 DFFDFKGE

-654 AARLKVEYVRSER
+654 AGRVKVEYVRSER
-667 AWLHPGQSAEILLNG
+667 PWLHPGQSAEILVDG

-690 LHPSLEAELDLSAT
+690 LHPSLENELDLSTT
-704 WVAELDQQAILQTY
+704 WVAELDQAAVLQSY

-732 RDIALLISDK
+732 RDIALLISDN
-742 INVSEIQQLIEKTG
+742 INVRDIQQLIEKTG
-756 GELLDSAWLFDVY
+756 GELLDSTWLFDVY

-804 NILQVLENTYQAT
+804 NIIQVLENTYQAT

>member
-1 MRLRVL
+1 
-7 PFEKEGVR
+7 
-15 GGFRNSDLQV
+15 
-25 FNEMK
+25 MK
-30 ISENWLRAWVNPEID
+30 ISENWLRTWVNPAID
-45 SGTLS
+45 SEKLS

-60 DDMAPA
+60 DDLSPA
-66 AKPFSGV
+66 AKPFTGV

-165 PADAPVGVDIREYL
+165 PADAPVGVNVREYL
-179 ELDDHVIDI
+179 DLDDNVIDI

-202 VAREIGVI
+202 IAREIGVI
-210 NQLPVAA
+210 NQLPVTA
-217 PEIKEVAAAI
+217 PDIQEVAASI
-227 ADHKN
+227 ADEKK
-232 VIVDTDG
+232 VVVSTEG

-254 APTPA
+254 AATPE

-278 ITNYVLIELGQP
+278 ITNYVLMELGQP
-290 LHAFDGGK
+290 LHAFDAAK
-298 VEGAVHVRQAAA
+298 VQGAVQVCQATA

-319 QEVELQEDVMV
+319 QEVELQDDVMV
-330 IADDAKALAIAGIMG
+330 IADDEKALAIAGIMG

-354 TAEIFLESAFFAP
+354 TTEIFLESAFFAP

-393 ELPMAAMHRASQLIA
+393 ELPLIAMHRASQLIS

-417 ITAVEQAALLPKREA
+417 ITVAENAAVLPTRDA
-432 IALNQAQVDQLL
+432 IELKQAQVDQLL
-444 GYAVEPAFISDA
+444 GYSVDSDFITDA
-456 LSRLG
+456 LTRLG
-461 CAVTVKAE
+461 CEVTVKAQ
-469 GEWTVVPPSHRYDM
+469 GQWSVVPPSHRYDM

-496 HGYDNIQISLPVMDV
+496 HGYDNIQISLPVIDT
-511 KLAKYADQFELA
+511 KLAKYQDQFEVA
-523 QLRQTAVTL
+523 QLRQTLVTL
-532 GYQEAISFSFADA
+532 GYQEAISFSFADL
-545 KLEKQLNPQVQ
+545 KLEKQLNAAVN

-586 LNRQQSRVR
+586 INRQQSRVR
-595 FFELGLRFDYQGA
+595 FFELGLRFDYQNA
-608 SSIHDLKQ
+608 ASIHDLKQ
-616 VPAFALIAAG
+616 IPTLAMIAVGAK
-626 PRTAESWHGKPAEM
+626 TVESWHGKPQAM
-640 DFFDFKGD
+640 DFFDLKGE
-648 VEEILA
+648 VEELLA
-654 AARLKVEYVRSER
+654 AGRVQVEYVRSER
-667 AWLHPGQSAEILLNG
+667 SWLHPGQSAEILVNG

-690 LHPSLEAELDLSAT
+690 LHPSLENELDLGTT
-704 WVAELDQQAILQTY
+704 WVAELDQQAVLQTY

-742 INVSEIQQLIEKTG
+742 INVSEIQQLIEQTG
-756 GELLDSAWLFDVY
+756 GELLHSTWLFDVY
-769 TGQGVEE
+769 TGQGVEA
-776 GKRSLAFALLWQHPS
+776 GKRSLAFALLWQHPT

-804 NILQVLENTYQAT
+804 NILKVLENTYQAT

>member
-1 MRLRVL
+1 
-7 PFEKEGVR
+7 
-15 GGFRNSDLQV
+15 
-25 FNEMK
+25 MK
-30 ISENWLRAWVNPEID
+30 ISENWLRTWVNPAID
-45 SGTLS
+45 SDTLS

-60 DDMAPA
+60 DELVPA
-66 AKPFSGV
+66 AKPFTGV
-73 VVGEVL
+73 VIGEVL
-79 TVEQHP
+79 TVVQHP

-116 KAPVATIGA
+116 KVPVATIGA

-165 PADAPVGVDIREYL
+165 PTDAPVGTNIREYL
-179 ELDDHVIDI
+179 NLDDHVIDI

-210 NQLPVAA
+210 NQLPVTA
-217 PEIKEVAAAI
+217 PEIQEVAATI
-227 ADHKN
+227 ADQKQ
-232 VIVDTDG
+232 VVVTTDG

-254 APTPA
+254 AATPA
-259 WMERALARS
+259 WMEQALARS

-278 ITNYVLIELGQP
+278 ITNYVLMELGQP
-290 LHAFDGGK
+290 LHAFDGGQ
-298 VEGAVHVRQAAA
+298 VQGSVHVRQASAN
-310 GEKLVLLNE
+310 EKLVLLNE
-319 QEVELQEDVMV
+319 QEIELTEDVMV
-330 IADDAKALAIAGIMG
+330 IADDVKALAIAGIMG

-354 TAEIFLESAFFAP
+354 TTEIFLESAFFAP
-367 LHIAGRARRFGLHT
+367 LHIAGRARRYGLHT

-393 ELPMAAMHRASQLIA
+393 ELPMIAMQRASQLIQT
-408 ELAGGEFGP
+408 LAGGDFGP
-417 ITAVEQAALLPKREA
+417 ITVSEKTELLPKREA
-432 IALNQAQVDQLL
+432 IKLNQAQVDQLL
-444 GYAVEPAFISDA
+444 GYQVPTAFITDA
-456 LSRLG
+456 LQRLG
-461 CAVTVKAE
+461 CAVIVTAE

-496 HGYDNIQISLPVMDV
+496 HGYDNIQISLPVIDV
-511 KLAKYADQFELA
+511 KLAKHQDQFELT
-523 QLRQTAVTL
+523 QLRQTLVTL
-532 GYQEAISFSFADA
+532 GYQEAISFSFADL
-545 KLEKQLNPQVQ
+545 KLEKQLNSQVN

-586 LNRQQSRVR
+586 INRQQSRVR
-595 FFELGLRFDYQGA
+595 FFELGLRFDYQNA
-608 SSIHDLKQ
+608 KSIEDLKQ
-616 VPAFALIAAG
+616 IPTLAMIAVG
-626 PRTAESWHGKPAEM
+626 SKQIESWHGKAQVM
-640 DFFDFKGD
+640 DFFDLKGE

-654 AARLKVEYVRSER
+654 AGRVQVEYVRSDRE
-667 AWLHPGQSAEILLNG
+667 WLHPGQSAEILVDG
-682 QSIGYLGR
+682 KSVGYLGR
-690 LHPSLEAELDLSAT
+690 LHPSLENALDLSTT
-704 WVAELDQQAILQTY
+704 WIAELDQSAVLQTY

-732 RDIALLISDK
+732 RDIALVISDK

-756 GELLDSAWLFDVY
+756 GELLDSTWLFDVY
-769 TGQGVEE
+769 TGQGVEQ

-804 NILQVLENTYQAT
+804 HIIQVLEDTYQAT

>member
-1 MRLRVL
+1 
-7 PFEKEGVR
+7 
-15 GGFRNSDLQV
+15 
-25 FNEMK
+25 MK
-30 ISENWLRAWVNPEID
+30 ISENWLRTWVNPAID
-45 SGTLS
+45 SDTLS

-60 DDMAPA
+60 DELVPA
-66 AKPFSGV
+66 AKHFTGV

-79 TVEQHP
+79 TVIQHP

-110 NVRAGM
+110 NVRVGM

-165 PADAPVGVDIREYL
+165 PDDAPVGVNIREYL
-179 ELDDHVIDI
+179 NLDDHVIDI

-210 NQLPVAA
+210 NQLPVTA
-217 PEIKEVAAAI
+217 PEITEVAATI
-227 ADHKN
+227 ADQKQVH
-232 VIVDTDG
+232 VSTDG

-254 APTPA
+254 AATPE
-259 WMERALARS
+259 WMEQALARS

-278 ITNYVLIELGQP
+278 ITNYVLMELGQP
-290 LHAFDGGK
+290 LHAFDGGQ
-298 VEGAVHVRQAAA
+298 VQGSVHVRQATAN
-310 GEKLVLLNE
+310 EKLVLLNE
-319 QEVELQEDVMV
+319 QEIELTEDVMV

-345 GLSSSVTDE
+345 GLSSSVTDA
-354 TAEIFLESAFFAP
+354 TTEIFLESAFFAP
-367 LHIAGRARRFGLHT
+367 LHIAGRARRYGLHT

-393 ELPMAAMHRASQLIA
+393 ELPMIAMHRASQLIQS
-408 ELAGGEFGP
+408 LAGGEFGP
-417 ITAVEQAALLPKREA
+417 ITVAERTALLPKREA
-432 IALNQAQVDQLL
+432 IELTQAQVDQLL
-444 GYAVEPAFISDA
+444 GYSVESAFITDA
-456 LSRLG
+456 LQRLG
-461 CAVTVKAE
+461 CVVTVKAE

-496 HGYDNIQISLPVMDV
+496 HGYDNIQISLPVIDV
-511 KLAKYADQFELA
+511 KLAKHQDQFELP
-523 QLRQTAVTL
+523 QLRQTLVTL
-532 GYQEAISFSFADA
+532 GYQEAISFSFADL
-545 KLEKQLNPQVQ
+545 KLEKQLNSQVN

-586 LNRQQSRVR
+586 INRQQSRVR
-595 FFELGLRFDYQGA
+595 FFELGLRFDYQNA
-608 SSIHDLKQ
+608 QTIDDLNQIPTLAMIAVGSKQ
-616 VPAFALIAAG
+616 
-626 PRTAESWHGKPAEM
+626 AESWHGKAQAM
-640 DFFDFKGD
+640 DFFDFKGE
-648 VEEILA
+648 VEEVLA
-654 AARLKVEYVRSER
+654 AGRVQVEYVRSER
-667 AWLHPGQSAEILLNG
+667 EWLHPGQSAEILIDG
-682 QSIGYLGR
+682 KSVGYLGR
-690 LHPSLEAELDLSAT
+690 LHPSLENALDLSTT
-704 WVAELDQQAILQTY
+704 WVAELDQSAVLQTY

-732 RDIALLISDK
+732 RDIALVISDK

-756 GELLDSAWLFDVY
+756 GELLDSTWLFDVY
-769 TGQGVEE
+769 TGQGVEQ

-804 NILQVLENTYQAT
+804 HIIQVLESTYQAT

>member
-1 MRLRVL
+1 
-7 PFEKEGVR
+7 
-15 GGFRNSDLQV
+15 
-25 FNEMK
+25 MK
-30 ISENWLRAWVNPEID
+30 ISENWLRTWVNPAID
-45 SGTLS
+45 SDTLS

-60 DDMAPA
+60 DELAPV
-66 AKPFSGV
+66 AKPFTGV

-165 PADAPVGVDIREYL
+165 PADAPVGVNIREYL
-179 ELDDHVIDI
+179 KLDDNVIDI

-202 VAREIGVI
+202 IAREIAVI
-210 NQLPVAA
+210 NQLQMNE
-217 PEIKEVAAAI
+217 PEIKSVDATIPDEKKV
-227 ADHKN
+227 
-232 VIVDTDG
+232 VISTDG
-239 CPRYLGRVIKNVNTK
+239 APRYLGRVVKNVNVK
-254 APTPA
+254 AATPE
-259 WMERALARS
+259 WMEQALARS
-268 GIRQHSILVD
+268 GIRTHSILVD
-278 ITNYVLIELGQP
+278 VTNYVLMELGQP
-290 LHAFDGGK
+290 MHAFDLAKIEGT
-298 VEGAVHVRQAAA
+298 VEVRQAKPQ
-310 GEKLVLLNE
+310 EKLQLLND
-319 QEVELQEDVMV
+319 QEVELQEGIMV
-330 IADDAKALAIAGIMG
+330 IADDQKALAIAGIMG
-345 GLSSSVTDE
+345 GLASSVTDD
-354 TAEIFLESAFFAP
+354 TTDIFLESAFFAP
-367 LHIAGRARRFGLHT
+367 LAIAGRARRFGLHT
-381 DASQRYERGVDF
+381 DSSQRYERGVDF
-393 ELPMAAMHRASQLIA
+393 ELPLIAMNRASQLIQ

-417 ITAVEQAALLPKREA
+417 ITVAEKTDLLPTREA
-432 IALNQAQVDQLL
+432 IELKQAQVDQLL
-444 GYAVEPAFISDA
+444 GYQVAAEFITDA
-456 LSRLG
+456 LTRLG
-461 CAVTVKAE
+461 CSVTVKAE
-469 GEWTVVPPSHRYDM
+469 GEWSVVPPSHRYDM

-496 HGYDNIQISLPVMDV
+496 DGYDNIQISLPSMDV
-511 KLAKYADQFELA
+511 QLAKYQDRFEIA
-523 QLRQTAVTL
+523 QLRQTVVTL

-545 KLEKQLNPQVQ
+545 KLEKQLNPQVN
-556 PLALA
+556 PLMLA
-561 NPISSDLAVMRSTL
+561 NPISSDLAAMRSTL

-595 FFELGLRFDYQGA
+595 FFELGLRFDYQNA
-608 SSIHDLKQ
+608 TSIQDLKQ
-616 VPAFALIAAG
+616 IPTLALIAVG
-626 PRTAESWHGKPAEM
+626 SREPESWHAKPQPM
-640 DFFDFKGD
+640 DFFDFKGE
-648 VEEILA
+648 VEEVLA
-654 AARLKVEYVRSER
+654 AGRVKVEYVRSER
-667 AWLHPGQSAEILLNG
+667 AWLHPGQSAEILVDDK
-682 QSIGYLGR
+682 SIGYLGR
-690 LHPSLEAELDLSAT
+690 LHPSLENELDLSTT
-704 WVAELDQQAILQTY
+704 WVAELDQAAVLQSY

-732 RDIALLISDK
+732 RDIALLISDN
-742 INVSEIQQLIEKTG
+742 INVRDIQQLIEKTG
-756 GELLDSAWLFDVY
+756 GELLDSTWLFDVY

-804 NILQVLENTYQAT
+804 NIIQVLENTYQAT

>member
-1 MRLRVL
+1 
-7 PFEKEGVR
+7 
-15 GGFRNSDLQV
+15 
-25 FNEMK
+25 MK
-30 ISENWLRAWVNPEID
+30 ISENWLRTWVNPAID
-45 SGTLS
+45 SNTLS

-60 DDMAPA
+60 DELAPV
-66 AKPFSGV
+66 AKPFTGV

-165 PADAPVGVDIREYL
+165 PADAPVGVNIREYL
-179 ELDDHVIDI
+179 KLDDNVIDI

-202 VAREIGVI
+202 IAREIAVI
-210 NQLPVAA
+210 NQLQMNE
-217 PEIKEVAAAI
+217 PEIKSVDATITDEKKV
-227 ADHKN
+227 
-232 VIVDTDG
+232 VISTEG
-239 CPRYLGRVIKNVNTK
+239 APRYLGRVIKNVNVK
-254 APTPA
+254 AATPE
-259 WMERALARS
+259 WMEQALARS
-268 GIRQHSILVD
+268 GIRTHSILVD
-278 ITNYVLIELGQP
+278 VTNYVLMELGQP
-290 LHAFDGGK
+290 MHAFDLAK
-298 VEGAVHVRQAAA
+298 IEGTVQVRQAKPQ
-310 GEKLVLLNE
+310 EKLQLLND

-330 IADDAKALAIAGIMG
+330 IADDQKALAIAGIMG
-345 GLSSSVTDE
+345 GLASSVTDD
-354 TAEIFLESAFFAP
+354 TTDIFLESAFFAP
-367 LHIAGRARRFGLHT
+367 LAIAGRARRFGLHT
-381 DASQRYERGVDF
+381 DSSQRYERGVDF
-393 ELPMAAMHRASQLIA
+393 ELPLIAMNRASQLIQ

-417 ITAVEQAALLPKREA
+417 ITIAEKSDLLPKREA
-432 IALNQAQVDQLL
+432 IELKQAQVDQLL
-444 GYAVEPAFISDA
+444 GYQVAAEFITDA
-456 LSRLG
+456 LTRLG
-461 CAVTVKAE
+461 CEVTVKAD
-469 GEWTVVPPSHRYDM
+469 GEWSVVPPSHRYDM

-496 HGYDNIQISLPVMDV
+496 DGYDNIQISLPSMDV
-511 KLAKYADQFELA
+511 QLAKYQDRFEIA
-523 QLRQTAVTL
+523 QLRQTVVTL

-545 KLEKQLNPQVQ
+545 KLEKQLNPQVN
-556 PLALA
+556 PLMLA
-561 NPISSDLAVMRSTL
+561 NPISSDLAAMRSTL

-595 FFELGLRFDYQGA
+595 FFELGLRFDYQDA
-608 SSIHDLKQ
+608 NSIQDLKQ
-616 VPAFALIAAG
+616 IPTLALIAVG
-626 PRTAESWHGKPAEM
+626 SREPESWHAKPQPM
-640 DFFDFKGD
+640 DFFDFKGE
-648 VEEILA
+648 VEEVLA
-654 AARLKVEYVRSER
+654 AGRVKVEYVRSEHS
-667 AWLHPGQSAEILLNG
+667 WLHPGQSAEILVDG
-682 QSIGYLGR
+682 KSIGYLGR
-690 LHPSLEAELDLSAT
+690 LHPSLENELDLSTT
-704 WVAELDQQAILQTY
+704 WVAELDQAAVLQSY

-732 RDIALLISDK
+732 RDIALLISDN
-742 INVSEIQQLIEKTG
+742 INVRDIQQLIEKTG
-756 GELLDSAWLFDVY
+756 GELLDSTWLFDVY

-804 NILQVLENTYQAT
+804 NIIQVLENTYQAT

>member
-1 MRLRVL
+1 
-7 PFEKEGVR
+7 
-15 GGFRNSDLQV
+15 
-25 FNEMK
+25 MK
-30 ISENWLRAWVNPEID
+30 ISENWLRTWVNPAID
-45 SGTLS
+45 SEKLS

-60 DDMAPA
+60 DELAPA
-66 AKPFSGV
+66 AKPFTGV

-136 KLRGVE
+136 KLRGIE

-165 PADAPVGVDIREYL
+165 PEDAPVGVNIREYL
-179 ELDDHVIDI
+179 DLDDNVIDI

-202 VAREIGVI
+202 IAREIGVI
-210 NQLPVAA
+210 NQLPVTA
-217 PEIKEVAAAI
+217 PEIKEVVATI
-227 ADHKN
+227 SDEKK
-232 VIVDTDG
+232 VVVSTEG

-254 APTPA
+254 AVTPV

-278 ITNYVLIELGQP
+278 ITNYVLMELGQP

-298 VEGAVHVRQAAA
+298 VQGAVHVRQATEA
-310 GEKLVLLNE
+310 EKLVLLNE
-319 QEVELQEDVMV
+319 QEVELNEKVMV
-330 IADDAKALAIAGIMG
+330 IADDEKALAIAGIMG
-345 GLSSSVTDE
+345 GLSSAVSDAT
-354 TAEIFLESAFFAP
+354 TEIFLESAFFAP
-367 LHIAGRARRFGLHT
+367 LHIAGRARSFGLHT

-393 ELPMAAMHRASQLIA
+393 ELPLIAMHRASQLIA

-417 ITAVEQAALLPKREA
+417 ITVAENAALLPTRDA
-432 IALNQAQVDQLL
+432 IELNQTQVDQLL
-444 GYAVEPAFISDA
+444 GYSVDSAFITDA
-456 LSRLG
+456 LTRLG
-461 CAVTVKAE
+461 CEVTVKAE
-469 GEWTVVPPSHRYDM
+469 GEWSVVPPSHRYDM
-483 AIYQDLIEEVARI
+483 VIYQDLIEEVARI
-496 HGYDNIQISLPVMDV
+496 HGYDNIQISLPVIDV
-511 KLAKYADQFELA
+511 KLAKYQDQFELG

-532 GYQEAISFSFADA
+532 GYQEAISFSFADL
-545 KLEKQLNPQVQ
+545 KLEKQLNSHVK

-575 LSSLIPCVQYN
+575 LSSLVPCVQYN
-586 LNRQQSRVR
+586 INRQQSRVR
-595 FFELGLRFDYQGA
+595 FFELGLRFDYQEA
-608 SSIHDLKQ
+608 NSIHDLKQ
-616 VPAFALIAAG
+616 IPTFALIATG
-626 PRTAESWHGKPAEM
+626 SRTPESWHGKAQPM

-648 VEEILA
+648 IEEILA
-654 AARLKVEYVRSER
+654 AGRVKVDYIRSER
-667 AWLHPGQSAEILLNG
+667 SWLHPGQSAEILVNG
-682 QSIGYLGR
+682 QSIGYFGR
-690 LHPSLEAELDLSAT
+690 LHPSLEDELDLATT
-704 WVAELDQQAILQTY
+704 WVAELDQAAVLQTY

-732 RDIALLISDK
+732 RDIALLINDK
-742 INVSEIQQLIEKTG
+742 INVSEIQGLIEKTG
-756 GELLDSAWLFDVY
+756 GELLDSTWLFDVY

>member
-1 MRLRVL
+1 
-7 PFEKEGVR
+7 
-15 GGFRNSDLQV
+15 
-25 FNEMK
+25 MK
-30 ISENWLRAWVNPEID
+30 ISENWLRTWVNPAID
-45 SGTLS
+45 SDTLS

-60 DDMAPA
+60 DELAPV
-66 AKPFSGV
+66 AKPFTGV

-125 VLPGD
+125 ILPGD

-165 PADAPVGVDIREYL
+165 PADAPVGVNIREYL
-179 ELDDHVIDI
+179 KLDDNVIDI

-202 VAREIGVI
+202 IAREVAVI
-210 NQLPVAA
+210 NQLQMNE
-217 PEIKEVAAAI
+217 PEIKSVDATITHEKKV
-227 ADHKN
+227 
-232 VIVDTDG
+232 VINTDG
-239 CPRYLGRVIKNVNTK
+239 APRYLGRVIKNVNVK
-254 APTPA
+254 AATPE
-259 WMERALARS
+259 WMEQALARS
-268 GIRQHSILVD
+268 GIRTHSILVD
-278 ITNYVLIELGQP
+278 VTNYVLMELGQP
-290 LHAFDGGK
+290 MHAFDLAK
-298 VEGAVHVRQAAA
+298 IEGAVHVRQAQPQ
-310 GEKLVLLNE
+310 EKLQLLND

-330 IADDAKALAIAGIMG
+330 IADDQKALAIAGIMG
-345 GLSSSVTDE
+345 GLASSVTDD
-354 TAEIFLESAFFAP
+354 TTDIFLESAFFAP
-367 LHIAGRARRFGLHT
+367 LAIAGRARRFGLHT
-381 DASQRYERGVDF
+381 DSSQRYERGVDF
-393 ELPMAAMHRASQLIA
+393 ELPLIAMNRASQLIQ

-417 ITAVEQAALLPKREA
+417 ITVAEKADLLPKREA
-432 IALNQAQVDQLL
+432 IELKQAQVDQLL
-444 GYAVEPAFISDA
+444 GYKVAAEFITDA
-456 LSRLG
+456 LTRLG
-461 CAVTVKAE
+461 CEVTIQAD
-469 GEWTVVPPSHRYDM
+469 GEWSVVPPSHRYDM

-496 HGYDNIQISLPVMDV
+496 DGYDNIQISLPSMDV
-511 KLAKYADQFELA
+511 QLAKYQDRFEIA
-523 QLRQTAVTL
+523 QLRQTVVTL

-545 KLEKQLNPQVQ
+545 KLEKQLNPQVS
-556 PLALA
+556 PLMLA
-561 NPISSDLAVMRSTL
+561 NPISSDLAAMRSTL

-595 FFELGLRFDYQGA
+595 FFELGLRFDYQNA
-608 SSIHDLKQ
+608 NSIQDLKQ
-616 VPAFALIAAG
+616 IPTLALVAVG
-626 PRTAESWHGKPAEM
+626 SREPESWHAKPQPM
-640 DFFDFKGD
+640 DFFDFKGE

-654 AARLKVEYVRSER
+654 AGRVKVEYVRSER
-667 AWLHPGQSAEILLNG
+667 PWLHPGQSAEILVDG

-690 LHPSLEAELDLSAT
+690 LHPSLENELDLSTT
-704 WVAELDQQAILQTY
+704 WVAELDQAAVLQSY

-732 RDIALLISDK
+732 RDIALLISDN
-742 INVSEIQQLIEKTG
+742 INVRDIQQLIEKTG
-756 GELLDSAWLFDVY
+756 GELLDSTWLFDVY

-804 NILQVLENTYQAT
+804 NIIQVLENTYQAT

>member
-1 MRLRVL
+1 
-7 PFEKEGVR
+7 
-15 GGFRNSDLQV
+15 
-25 FNEMK
+25 MK
-30 ISENWLRAWVNPEID
+30 ISENWLRTWVNPAID
-45 SGTLS
+45 SDTLS

-60 DDMAPA
+60 DELAPV
-66 AKPFSGV
+66 AKPFTGV

-125 VLPGD
+125 ILPGD

-165 PADAPVGVDIREYL
+165 PADAPVGVNIREYL
-179 ELDDHVIDI
+179 KLDDNVIDI

-202 VAREIGVI
+202 IAREVAVI
-210 NQLPVAA
+210 NQLQMNE
-217 PEIKEVAAAI
+217 PEIKSVDATITDEKKV
-227 ADHKN
+227 
-232 VIVDTDG
+232 VINTDG
-239 CPRYLGRVIKNVNTK
+239 APRYLGRVIKNVNVK
-254 APTPA
+254 AATPE
-259 WMERALARS
+259 WMEQALARS
-268 GIRQHSILVD
+268 GIRTHSILVD
-278 ITNYVLIELGQP
+278 VTNYVLMELGQP
-290 LHAFDGGK
+290 MHAFDLAK
-298 VEGAVHVRQAAA
+298 IEGAVHVRQAQPQ
-310 GEKLVLLNE
+310 EKLQLLND

-330 IADDAKALAIAGIMG
+330 IADDQKALAIAGIMG
-345 GLSSSVTDE
+345 GLASSVTDD
-354 TAEIFLESAFFAP
+354 TTDIFLESAFFAP
-367 LHIAGRARRFGLHT
+367 LAIAGRARRFGLHT
-381 DASQRYERGVDF
+381 DSSQRYERGVDF
-393 ELPMAAMHRASQLIA
+393 ELPLIAMNRASQLIQ

-417 ITAVEQAALLPKREA
+417 ITVAEKADLLPKREA
-432 IALNQAQVDQLL
+432 IELKQAQVDQLL
-444 GYAVEPAFISDA
+444 GYKVAAEFITDA
-456 LSRLG
+456 LTRLG
-461 CAVTVKAE
+461 CEVTIQAD
-469 GEWTVVPPSHRYDM
+469 GEWSVVPPSHRYDM

-496 HGYDNIQISLPVMDV
+496 DGYDNIQISLPGMDV
-511 KLAKYADQFELA
+511 QLAKYQDRFEIA
-523 QLRQTAVTL
+523 QLRQTVVTL

-545 KLEKQLNPQVQ
+545 KLEKQLNPQVS
-556 PLALA
+556 PLMLA
-561 NPISSDLAVMRSTL
+561 NPISSDLAAMRSTL

-595 FFELGLRFDYQGA
+595 FFELGLRFDYQNA
-608 SSIHDLKQ
+608 NSIQDLKQ
-616 VPAFALIAAG
+616 IPTLALVAVG
-626 PRTAESWHGKPAEM
+626 SREPESWHAKPQPM
-640 DFFDFKGD
+640 DFFDFKGE

-654 AARLKVEYVRSER
+654 AGRVKVEYVRSER
-667 AWLHPGQSAEILLNG
+667 PWLHPGQSAEILVDG

-690 LHPSLEAELDLSAT
+690 LHPSLENELDLSTT
-704 WVAELDQQAILQTY
+704 WVAELDQAAVLQSY

-732 RDIALLISDK
+732 RDIALLISDN
-742 INVSEIQQLIEKTG
+742 INVRDIQQLIEKTG
-756 GELLDSAWLFDVY
+756 GELLDSTWLFDVY

-804 NILQVLENTYQAT
+804 NIIQVLENTYQAT

>member
-1 MRLRVL
+1 
-7 PFEKEGVR
+7 
-15 GGFRNSDLQV
+15 
-25 FNEMK
+25 MK
-30 ISENWLRAWVNPEID
+30 ISENWLRTWVNPAID
-45 SGTLS
+45 SDTLS

-60 DDMAPA
+60 DELAPV
-66 AKPFSGV
+66 AKPFTGV

-125 VLPGD
+125 ILPGD

-165 PADAPVGVDIREYL
+165 PDDAPVGVNIREYL
-179 ELDDHVIDI
+179 KLDDNVIDI

-202 VAREIGVI
+202 IAREVAVI
-210 NQLPVAA
+210 NQLQMNE
-217 PEIKEVAAAI
+217 PEIKSVDATITDEKKV
-227 ADHKN
+227 
-232 VIVDTDG
+232 VINTDG
-239 CPRYLGRVIKNVNTK
+239 APRYLGRVIKNVNVK
-254 APTPA
+254 AATPE
-259 WMERALARS
+259 WMEQALARS
-268 GIRQHSILVD
+268 GIRTHSILVD
-278 ITNYVLIELGQP
+278 VTNYVLMELGQP
-290 LHAFDGGK
+290 MHAFDLAK
-298 VEGAVHVRQAAA
+298 IEGAVHVRQAQPQ
-310 GEKLVLLNE
+310 EKLQLLND

-330 IADDAKALAIAGIMG
+330 IADDQKALAIAGIMG
-345 GLSSSVTDE
+345 GLASSVTDD
-354 TAEIFLESAFFAP
+354 TTDIFLESAFFAP
-367 LHIAGRARRFGLHT
+367 LAIAGRARRFGLHT
-381 DASQRYERGVDF
+381 DSSQRYERGVDF
-393 ELPMAAMHRASQLIA
+393 ELPLIAMNRASQLIQ

-417 ITAVEQAALLPKREA
+417 ITVAEKADLLPKREA
-432 IALNQAQVDQLL
+432 IELKQAQVDQLL
-444 GYAVEPAFISDA
+444 GYKVAAEFITDA
-456 LSRLG
+456 LTRLG
-461 CAVTVKAE
+461 CEVTVQAD
-469 GEWTVVPPSHRYDM
+469 GEWSVVPPSHRYDM

-496 HGYDNIQISLPVMDV
+496 NGYDNIQISLPSMDV
-511 KLAKYADQFELA
+511 QLAKYQDRFEII
-523 QLRQTAVTL
+523 QLRQTVVTL

-545 KLEKQLNPQVQ
+545 KLEKQLNPQVS
-556 PLALA
+556 PLMLA
-561 NPISSDLAVMRSTL
+561 NPISSDLAAMRSTL
-575 LSSLIPCVQYN
+575 LSGLIPCVQYN

-595 FFELGLRFDYQGA
+595 FFELGLRFDYQNA
-608 SSIHDLKQ
+608 NSIQDLKQ
-616 VPAFALIAAG
+616 IPTLALVAVG
-626 PRTAESWHGKPAEM
+626 SREPESWHAKPQPM
-640 DFFDFKGD
+640 DFFDFKGE

-654 AARLKVEYVRSER
+654 AGRVKVEYVRSER
-667 AWLHPGQSAEILLNG
+667 PWLHPGQSAEILVDG

-690 LHPSLEAELDLSAT
+690 LHPSLENELDLSTT
-704 WVAELDQQAILQTY
+704 WVAELDQAAVLQSY

-732 RDIALLISDK
+732 RDIALLISDN
-742 INVSEIQQLIEKTG
+742 INVRDIQQLIEKTG
-756 GELLDSAWLFDVY
+756 GELLDSTWLFDVY

-804 NILQVLENTYQAT
+804 NIIQVLENTYQAT

>member
-1 MRLRVL
+1 
-7 PFEKEGVR
+7 
-15 GGFRNSDLQV
+15 
-25 FNEMK
+25 MK
-30 ISENWLRAWVNPEID
+30 ISENWLRTWVNPAID
-45 SGTLS
+45 SDTLS

-60 DDMAPA
+60 DELAPV
-66 AKPFSGV
+66 AKPFTGV

-125 VLPGD
+125 ILPGD

-165 PADAPVGVDIREYL
+165 PADAPVGVNIREYL
-179 ELDDHVIDI
+179 KLDDNVIDI

-202 VAREIGVI
+202 IAREVAVI
-210 NQLPVAA
+210 NQLQMNE
-217 PEIKEVAAAI
+217 PEIKSVDATITDEKKV
-227 ADHKN
+227 
-232 VIVDTDG
+232 VINTDG
-239 CPRYLGRVIKNVNTK
+239 APRYLGRVIKNVNVK
-254 APTPA
+254 ASTPE
-259 WMERALARS
+259 WMEQALARS
-268 GIRQHSILVD
+268 GIRTHSILVD
-278 ITNYVLIELGQP
+278 VTNYVLMELGQP
-290 LHAFDGGK
+290 MHAFDLAK
-298 VEGAVHVRQAAA
+298 IEGAVHVRQAQPQ
-310 GEKLVLLNE
+310 EKLQLLND
-319 QEVELQEDVMV
+319 QEVELQDDVMV
-330 IADDAKALAIAGIMG
+330 IADDQKALAIAGIMG
-345 GLSSSVTDE
+345 GLASSVTDD
-354 TAEIFLESAFFAP
+354 TTDIFLESAFFAP
-367 LHIAGRARRFGLHT
+367 LAIAGRARRFGLHT
-381 DASQRYERGVDF
+381 DSSQRYERGVDF
-393 ELPMAAMHRASQLIA
+393 ELPLIAMNRASQLIQ

-417 ITAVEQAALLPKREA
+417 ITVAEKSDLLPKREA
-432 IALNQAQVDQLL
+432 IELKQAQVDQLL
-444 GYAVEPAFISDA
+444 GYKVAAEFITDA
-456 LSRLG
+456 LTRLG
-461 CAVTVKAE
+461 CEVTIQAD
-469 GEWTVVPPSHRYDM
+469 GEWSVVPPSHRYDM

-496 HGYDNIQISLPVMDV
+496 DGYDNIQISLPSMDV
-511 KLAKYADQFELA
+511 QLAKYQDRFEIA
-523 QLRQTAVTL
+523 QLRQTVVTL

-545 KLEKQLNPQVQ
+545 KLEKQLNPQVS
-556 PLALA
+556 PLMLA
-561 NPISSDLAVMRSTL
+561 NPISSDLAAMRSTL

-595 FFELGLRFDYQGA
+595 FFELGLRFDYQKA
-608 SSIHDLKQ
+608 NSIQDLKQ
-616 VPAFALIAAG
+616 IPTLALVAVG
-626 PRTAESWHGKPAEM
+626 SREPESWHAKPQPM
-640 DFFDFKGD
+640 DFFDFKGE

-654 AARLKVEYVRSER
+654 AGRVKVEYVRSER
-667 AWLHPGQSAEILLNG
+667 PWLHPGQSAEILVDG

-690 LHPSLEAELDLSAT
+690 LHPSLENELDLSTT
-704 WVAELDQQAILQTY
+704 WVAELDQAAVLQSY

-732 RDIALLISDK
+732 RDIALLISDN
-742 INVSEIQQLIEKTG
+742 INVRDIQQLIEKTG
-756 GELLDSAWLFDVY
+756 GELLDSTWLFDVY

-804 NILQVLENTYQAT
+804 NIIQVLENTYQAT

>member
-1 MRLRVL
+1 
-7 PFEKEGVR
+7 
-15 GGFRNSDLQV
+15 
-25 FNEMK
+25 MK
-30 ISENWLRAWVNPEID
+30 ISENWLRTWVNPTID
-45 SGTLS
+45 SDTLS
-50 DQLTMLGLEV
+50 NQLTMLGLEV
-60 DDMAPA
+60 DDMEPA
-66 AKPFSGV
+66 AKPFTGV

-79 TVEQHP
+79 TVVQHP

-95 NIGSGEPLQIVCGAP
+95 NIGSSEPLQIVCGAP
-110 NVRAGM
+110 NVRVGM

-130 FKIKKG
+130 FKIKNG

-142 SQGMLCGASEIDLED
+142 SQGMLCGASEIDIED

-165 PADAPVGVDIREYL
+165 PSDAPVGVNIREYL
-179 ELDDHVIDI
+179 DLDDHVIDI

-202 VAREIGVI
+202 IAREIGVI
-210 NQLPVAA
+210 NQLPVTA
-217 PEIKEVAAAI
+217 PEIKQVAATI
-227 ADHKN
+227 TDEKKV
-232 VIVDTDG
+232 VISTEG

-254 APTPA
+254 ASTPV

-298 VEGAVHVRQAAA
+298 VQGSVQVRQATAA
-310 GEKLVLLNE
+310 EKLTLLNE
-319 QEVELQEDVMV
+319 QEVELSEKVMV

-345 GLSSSVTDE
+345 GLSSSITDA
-354 TAEIFLESAFFAP
+354 TTEIFLESAFFAQ
-367 LHIAGRARRFGLHT
+367 LAIAGRARSFGLHT

-393 ELPMAAMHRASQLIA
+393 ELPMVAMHRASQLIQ

-417 ITAVEQAALLPKREA
+417 ITVAEQAELLPIREA
-432 IALNQAQVDQLL
+432 IELNQAQVDQLL
-444 GYAVEPAFISDA
+444 GYQVESDFITDA
-456 LSRLG
+456 LTRLG
-461 CAVTVKAE
+461 CTVTVKAM

-483 AIYQDLIEEVARI
+483 TIYQDLIEEVARI
-496 HGYDNIQISLPVMDV
+496 HGYDNIQMSLPVIDV
-511 KLAKYADQFELA
+511 KLAKHQDQFELP
-523 QLRQTAVTL
+523 QLRQTLVTL
-532 GYQEAISFSFADA
+532 GYQEAISFSFADL
-545 KLEKQLNPQVQ
+545 KLEKQLNPSVN

-586 LNRQQSRVR
+586 INRQQSRVR
-595 FFELGLRFDYQGA
+595 FFELGLRFDYQNA
-608 SSIHDLKQ
+608 QNIDDLKQ
-616 VPAFALIAAG
+616 IPTLAMIAVGAKQ
-626 PRTAESWHGKPAEM
+626 TESWHGKPQPM
-640 DFFDFKGD
+640 DFFDLKGE
-648 VEEILA
+648 VEELLG
-654 AARLKVEYVRSER
+654 AARVQAEFVRSTRE
-667 AWLHPGQSAEILLNG
+667 WLHPGQSAEILVG
-682 QSIGYLGR
+682 GKSIGYLGR
-690 LHPSLEAELDLSAT
+690 LHPSLEDELDLGTT
-704 WVAELDQQAILQTY
+704 WVVELDQLAVLQTY

-742 INVSEIQQLIEKTG
+742 INVSEIQQLIGRSG
-756 GELLDSAWLFDVY
+756 GELLDSSWLFDVY
-769 TGQGVEE
+769 TGQGVEN

-804 NILQVLENTYQAT
+804 HIIQVLESTYQAT